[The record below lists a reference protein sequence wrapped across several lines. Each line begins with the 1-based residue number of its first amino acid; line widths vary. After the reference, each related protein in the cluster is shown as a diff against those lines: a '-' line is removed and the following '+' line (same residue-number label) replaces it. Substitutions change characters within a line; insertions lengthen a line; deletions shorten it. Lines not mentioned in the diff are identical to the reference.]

1 MKTITKHNLCKGR
14 CLVFQLTVCLTLIA
28 FTSCKGMKS
37 NPQNNPSS
45 DVNASVA
52 TENTKEKHTL
62 FEKEGRTIFLER
74 DSGFTLCY
82 ATTNGTTQAIT
93 LPEFGSEGALG
104 MVGFVSPDEKF
115 VYVAADMAPQ
125 SNGWITRFHLYQ
137 IEIHSIN
144 IKHVD
149 DCAAI
154 HFDNNGFRIAKA
166 EQMNPE
172 VHGTANEIWMLRDVY
187 YNFSGQKIRKSEEE
201 YTYDD
206 LIKAYGD
213 NLVNADGFPYSR

>member
-62 FEKEGRTIFLER
+62 FEKEGRT
-74 DSGFTLCY
+74 
-82 ATTNGTTQAIT
+82 
-93 LPEFGSEGALG
+93 

-115 VYVAADMAPQ
+115 VYAAADMAPQ

-137 IEIHSIN
+137 IEIHSLN